1 MKIRIKL
8 EKFES
13 VDFNFDTPFN
23 MRYFPQ
29 VIVSNASRKTAINLD
44 FLRGNYHALCF
55 FNIPITEGINEFPLV
70 WTNQH
75 LTNLFPECTGVH
87 IFAHEWNPIEFDLEI
102 PGINFVPYEFTK
114 PPIAKK
120 EVKIEPRQ
128 KQSRTGGI
136 RDEAY

>member
-70 WTNQH
+70 WTPQH

-102 PGINFVPYEFTK
+102 LGINFVPYEFNRLQF
-114 PPIAKK
+114 AKK
-120 EVKIEPRQ
+120 VDTNEPKN
-128 KQSRTGGI
+128 KQSRTSAI
-136 RDEAY
+136 RDAGY